1 MPLCSWS
8 WTKCVWQLACGEQR
22 KDWGFG
28 LGTERERERERD
40 VCTSSRGSVCAC
52 ARCQLPVSARV
63 SRHRAQVSRIQAA
76 AGRGCPEPV
85 ATASSILLLQG
96 VFLFPSLAACFLLRF
111 LGWRGEK
118 SGTGLLLQP
127 TLLGFNAHSFQD
139 CVHLLHV
146 VQVALDLQAKRSLVS
161 GEAVGNPAQ
170 FHPLSQK
177 PPSTVRF
184 GFSSEKLKERG
195 LNNAV
200 LHGKTLT
207 LWHTLLLDYFIFG
220 RCIFRCLDIA
230 QNGTLGATRVKAEV
244 ISGRDSQ
251 VGNDL
256 TQFSS
261 LLSGKSHVLPAPQL
275 SCKRLPYFN

>member
-1 MPLCSWS
+1 MLSERFSCWLSIPAHHKAPIRLHTGQLTRGLAEGSAASPVQPEQPRSCPQPARGAHLVLS
-8 WTKCVWQLACGEQR
+8 TQHPCVLQGTGPRDASVQLELDKMHVAAGL
-22 KDWGFG
+22 WGAEEG
-28 LGTERERERERD
+28 LGIRFGGRERERERERD

-118 SGTGLLLQP
+118 SGTGLLLQ
-127 TLLGFNAHSFQD
+127 LLGFNAHSFQD

-177 PPSTVRF
+177 PP
-184 GFSSEKLKERG
+184 
-195 LNNAV
+195 V
-200 LHGKTLT
+200 L
-207 LWHTLLLDYFIFG
+207 
-220 RCIFRCLDIA
+220 
-230 QNGTLGATRVKAEV
+230 
-244 ISGRDSQ
+244 
-251 VGNDL
+251 
-256 TQFSS
+256 
-261 LLSGKSHVLPAPQL
+261 
-275 SCKRLPYFN
+275 